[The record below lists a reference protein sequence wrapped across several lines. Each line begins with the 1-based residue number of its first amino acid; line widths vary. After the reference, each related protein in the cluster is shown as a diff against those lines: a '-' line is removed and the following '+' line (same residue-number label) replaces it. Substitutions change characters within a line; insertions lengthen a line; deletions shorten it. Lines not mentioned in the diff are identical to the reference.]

1 MSAYGIVVITI
12 KNSDGTE
19 KGKIYANAQVD
30 NTVNGTQTITEFRT
44 STDGLVLGEGD
55 TYTAVVYRAKDAGGD
70 EGLIVDT
77 DNPDTYSAVYEP
89 MTIKEFDY
97 IGKL

>member
-1 MSAYGIVVITI
+1 MKHSVSEKDMSAYGIVVIVTI

-55 TYTAVVYRAKDAGGD
+55 TYTAGRLTEQKMRVEMKD
-70 EGLIVDT
+70 
-77 DNPDTYSAVYEP
+77 
-89 MTIKEFDY
+89 
-97 IGKL
+97 